1 MSDKDKANQS
11 AQNSDGSSS
20 GEGLNTMTSDDV
32 ANFWMFRR
40 VKKRQPRNRQELDDF
55 VNEG

>member
-32 ANFWMFRR
+32 ANFWMFAGL
-40 VKKRQPRNRQELDDF
+40 KS
-55 VNEG
+55 VNPGTDKSWMTL